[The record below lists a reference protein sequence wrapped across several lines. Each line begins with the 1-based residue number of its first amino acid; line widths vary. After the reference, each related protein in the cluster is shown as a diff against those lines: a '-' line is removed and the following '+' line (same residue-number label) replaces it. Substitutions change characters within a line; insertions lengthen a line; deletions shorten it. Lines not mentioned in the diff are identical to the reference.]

1 MTDRLGGRSRN
12 EIGGGDVVSSVWGSS
27 RRVSSGFAC
36 PAELGY
42 ISGLSEYSN
51 YYYILSGWFWVG
63 AGGRYFFDRLG
74 FAIIMQ

>member
-1 MTDRLGGRSRN
+1 MTDLLGGQSRI
-12 EIGGGDVVSSVWGSS
+12 EIGGGDAVSSVWGSS
-27 RRVSSGFAC
+27 RLVWVRVSRQA
-36 PAELGY
+36 Y